1 MTDGGAPAPFDP
13 DDPARGAIT
22 RSSIARVGSATA
34 ITALCGYAVLYLAA
48 RDLEPA
54 GFSVFAVFWGAFG
67 LVTGAANGLLQEATR
82 EVRSVQ
88 VAPRVSGVS
97 GPRTNPMRV
106 AAAVGVV
113 AALVIAGT
121 SPLWSGHVFVES
133 RALSVALLSVGLAG
147 FCLHATLLGMLAGI
161 DRWTEYGALMVTDA
175 GIRVGVAAA
184 SFVLGWGLG
193 GYLWATVAGAGAWLI
208 LLLTAPA
215 ARVAARQVTAGGTWT
230 FVRGTAHSI
239 AAAGASAILV
249 MGFPVLLKATS
260 ADLGAAGGVVI
271 LAVTL
276 TRAPLLV
283 PLTAMQGN
291 LIAHFVDQAR
301 LRALLT
307 PAAVVAVIGAA
318 GVVAAGLIGPWLL
331 KVGFGDE
338 YRADG
343 TLLAWLTAAAVAIA
357 MLTLTGAAA
366 VAAALHRTYALGWI
380 IATVA
385 AVGLLLLPLELSTR
399 TVVALLCGPL
409 VGIAVHLVGLAR
421 FSRVNG

>member
-1 MTDGGAPAPFDP
+1 L
-13 DDPARGAIT
+13 
-22 RSSIARVGSATA
+22 ATA
-34 ITALCGYAVLYLAA
+34 ITALCGYAILYLAA

-82 EVRSVQ
+82 EVRSIRFAATVPPQ
-88 VAPRVSGVS
+88 
-97 GPRTNPMRV
+97 GPRTHPMRV
-106 AAAVGVV
+106 AATIGVV
-113 AALVIAGT
+113 AALVIAGS
-121 SPLWSGHVFVES
+121 SPLWGAHVFVES
-133 RALSVALLSVGLAG
+133 QALSIGLLSVGLAG

-184 SFVLGWGLG
+184 TFVLGWGLG

-215 ARVAARQVTAGGTWT
+215 ARIAARQVTAVDTVT
-230 FVRGTAHSI
+230 FLRGAGHSI

-249 MGFPVLLKATS
+249 MGFPVLLAATS
-260 ADLGAAGGVVI
+260 AGDLGATGGVVI

-291 LIAHFVDQAR
+291 LIAHFVDQRSAR

-307 PAAVVAVIGAA
+307 PAALVAGLGAV
-318 GVVAAGLIGPWLL
+318 GVLAAGLIGPWLL
-331 KVGFGDE
+331 KVAFGED
-338 YRADG
+338 YRAG
-343 TLLAWLTAAAVAIA
+343 GALLAWLTAAAVAIA

-366 VAAALHRTYALGWI
+366 VAAALHRAYALGWI
-380 IATVA
+380 IATVT
-385 AVGLLLLPLELSTR
+385 AVGLLLLPLELQTR
-399 TVVALLCGPL
+399 TVAALLCGPL
-409 VGIAVHLVGLAR
+409 VGIAVHLAALAR
-421 FSRVNG
+421 LSPR

>member
-22 RSSIARVGSATA
+22 RGSIARVGSATA

-161 DRWTEYGALMVTDA
+161 DRWTEYGALMVTTRA
-175 GIRVGVAAA
+175 SVWGWPPRRSYWVGV
-184 SFVLGWGLG
+184 W
-193 GYLWATVAGAGAWLI
+193 
-208 LLLTAPA
+208 
-215 ARVAARQVTAGGTWT
+215 
-230 FVRGTAHSI
+230 
-239 AAAGASAILV
+239 
-249 MGFPVLLKATS
+249 
-260 ADLGAAGGVVI
+260 
-271 LAVTL
+271 
-276 TRAPLLV
+276 
-283 PLTAMQGN
+283 
-291 LIAHFVDQAR
+291 
-301 LRALLT
+301 
-307 PAAVVAVIGAA
+307 AVI
-318 GVVAAGLIGPWLL
+318 
-331 KVGFGDE
+331 
-338 YRADG
+338 
-343 TLLAWLTAAAVAIA
+343 
-357 MLTLTGAAA
+357 
-366 VAAALHRTYALGWI
+366 
-380 IATVA
+380 
-385 AVGLLLLPLELSTR
+385 
-399 TVVALLCGPL
+399 CGPPSRER
-409 VGIAVHLVGLAR
+409 AR
-421 FSRVNG
+421 G